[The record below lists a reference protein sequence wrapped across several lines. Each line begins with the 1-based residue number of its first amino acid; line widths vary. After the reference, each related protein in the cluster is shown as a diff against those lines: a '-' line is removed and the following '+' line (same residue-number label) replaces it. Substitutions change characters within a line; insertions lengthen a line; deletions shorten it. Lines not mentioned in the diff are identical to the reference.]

1 MTQLYQAETRGVK
14 VSVAPSFL
22 PQHSDPDEQRFVWAY
37 TVEIVNL
44 GSRTV
49 QLVDRRWTITDAQGR
64 VEEVQGPGVVGDQP
78 TLEPGDRYQ
87 YTSGCPLPT
96 DSGVMVGSY
105 GMVTDDGERF
115 EAAIPAFSLH
125 LPGAERV
132 VN

>member
-1 MTQLYQAETRGVK
+1 YQAETRGVK

>member
-1 MTQLYQAETRGVK
+1 MTQQYQAETRGVK